1 MFDPTLVLRFVLM
14 AVTAATGVGVISAG
28 ITVGVIVAQ
37 QQGFLRESTVV
48 FKSSAAIAI
57 NRYIEPSEVPL
68 FYDAVETMLELA
80 DNVKEVLRDKYGD
93 KFVNVEIETFSATPN
108 VTLNDSQ
115 TSPPDTKSAASDVES
130 SDINLRTHNA
140 AKIEGQPSNLDCK
153 IGVDIKHCT
162 TELYIFLDCSHKRF
176 EIDNCTDFPGSIL
189 ECVNQTIPVYQCTNE
204 TMDTIKCDGN
214 ITLRI
219 PHHCYSG
226 SNQTLPTNPTF
237 PTTTRISSTST
248 QTTTTALSEESTTTT
263 TAEHKCEAPAN
274 ATGQRSIVFSK
285 MYLYFNAKQSDAP
298 LVDDIVAALKNI
310 KPPIVLYNV
319 CRAPSPAAGSY
330 NSTLS
335 HVAKP
340 EKTNIELSEVQ
351 SKPSVSD
358 NLKDTVNAE
367 ADAAKENILPHDSTA
382 AIK

>member
-140 AKIEGQPSNLDCK
+140 AKIEGQPN
-153 IGVDIKHCT
+153 
-162 TELYIFLDCSHKRF
+162 CSHKRF